1 MIRFFQNL
9 ETSIKLVIFFSTIII
24 ALFGFVINS
33 YIKITQSLATI
44 QNSQKEIEELNKYKD
59 ITIGAFID
67 KQYEKILKGDL
78 EDLKE
83 ADIQLLT
90 LYSQNLKLDIEITY
104 KINKVLSE
112 RGDVK

>member
-1 MIRFFQNL
+1 MIKFFQNL

-44 QNSQKEIEELNKYKD
+44 QISQKEIAELNIYKD
-59 ITIGAFID
+59 ITISAFVD
-67 KQYEKILKGDL
+67 KQYEKVLKGNM

-83 ADIQLLT
+83 SDIQLLT
-90 LYSQNLKLDIEITY
+90 LYSQNLKLDVEIMY
-104 KINKVLSE
+104 KINKVLGE
-112 RGDVK
+112 RGK